1 MNPSQARRPSLPPVG
16 GEGGLGGWREV
27 PTIPAL
33 PEARGEGRLLP
44 GLGIGLIWLF
54 LVVFLLYPLARLFYD
69 ALTDD
74 AGALTLRNFVEF
86 FGDGFYLRSLW
97 NSMLL
102 GLGVVVSTSVL
113 GIGIAFLL
121 VRYEFWGRDLF
132 SYLTLIPIISPP
144 LVGVLGFVFILGR
157 AGTVNVLLMDH
168 FDLLNPINFMYGL
181 HGVLLVETLH
191 LFPMITLNV
200 VDALGKVDPSLE
212 EAAESVGARGWRRL
226 WTITLPLTTPGY
238 IAGALLVFIW
248 TFADFVTP
256 LVLGVHDLLA
266 SQAYLNIVQFV
277 DRRLFRMGIVIS
289 ALLVLLAVVFL
300 LAAKHY
306 VAIKDY
312 SSLAYSRIERRRL
325 SGPVQALVVT
335 GLGLVMLLSFL
346 PYLGVTLAAFG
357 RGWSLTP
364 FPTTYTVQFFERVLV
379 ETPKYVMNSLVY
391 STLAVGI
398 CIVVGVPIAWLLART
413 SLPGRGTLDALNTL
427 ILAIPGTAIGIA
439 YVRAFHVEVPGL
451 GLSLTRLWIILPLVL
466 AIRRLPYTVR
476 GSYASLLL
484 VHRSL
489 EEAASSV
496 GASRVRT
503 FRDVTLPLIWKGVL
517 VGGLF
522 SFMTSLQEASAVLF
536 LSLGGWETITVG
548 IFNFYIAG
556 SASEAAALGVVLI
569 VVAAV
574 CLLVIN
580 RVAGARMG
588 GMFG

>member
-1 MNPSQARRPSLPPVG
+1 
-16 GEGGLGGWREV
+16 
-27 PTIPAL
+27 
-33 PEARGEGRLLP
+33 
-44 GLGIGLIWLF
+44 
-54 LVVFLLYPLARLFYD
+54 
-69 ALTDD
+69 
-74 AGALTLRNFVEF
+74 
-86 FGDGFYLRSLW
+86 
-97 NSMLL
+97 
-102 GLGVVVSTSVL
+102 
-113 GIGIAFLL
+113 
-121 VRYEFWGRDLF
+121 
-132 SYLTLIPIISPP
+132 
-144 LVGVLGFVFILGR
+144 
-157 AGTVNVLLMDH
+157 
-168 FDLLNPINFMYGL
+168 
-181 HGVLLVETLH
+181 VLLVETLH
-191 LFPMITLNV
+191 LFPMNTLNV

-212 EAAESVGARGWRRL
+212 EAAESVGAHPWRRL

-238 IAGALLVFIW
+238 VAGALLVFIW

-289 ALLVLLAVVFL
+289 VLLVLLAVVFL
-300 LAAKHY
+300 LAARHY

-312 SSLAYSRIERRRL
+312 SSLAYSKVERRRL
-325 SGPVQALVVT
+325 TGVREALAVA
-335 GLGLVMLLSFL
+335 GLGLVLLLSFI
-346 PYLGVTLAAFG
+346 PYLGVGLAAVG

-364 FPTTYTVQFFERVLV
+364 LPTAYTLQFFERVLV
-379 ETPKYVMNSLVY
+379 ETPKYVTNTLLY
-391 STLAVGI
+391 STLAVAI
-398 CIVVGVPIAWLLART
+398 CIAVGVPIAWLLART
-413 SLPGRGTLDALNTL
+413 RLPGGGTLDALNTL

-439 YVRAFHVEVPGL
+439 YVRAFHPEVPGL
-451 GLSLTRLWIILPLVL
+451 GLALTRFWIILPLVL

-536 LSLGGWETITVG
+536 LTLGGWETITVG

-569 VVAAV
+569 VVAAL
-574 CLLVIN
+574 CLAIIN

-588 GMFG
+588 GMFS